1 MDQKRMDGLQ
11 FPGGPVVRTHASTAG
26 AMGLIPGTET
36 KLRLHKPCSTAKN
49 GGKKKKKG
57 WMGGRVAVV
66 MEGCCC
72 CC

>member
-57 WMGGRVAVV
+57 WMGGRAAVL